1 VGLVPLILILA
12 AAAAHAAWNLLAK
25 QASGGVAFVWLCGA
39 AGVLIYAPA
48 ALIQLVIDSDR
59 LSWAGLGFMAGSAIL
74 HAGYFNAL
82 QRGYK
87 LGDLSL
93 VYPLARGTGPLLSV
107 IAAIVILG
115 ETANGLTL
123 LGAGLIIVAIISLAG
138 GARGDH
144 ARPAI
149 VLAALT
155 GACTAA
161 YTVWDAHAVTAL
173 HQPVIVYYWGAELIR
188 AGLLAGPAWRRR
200 AELSADGPRRVE
212 SSVDGPRRVESSG
225 ERHRPGGLSVDR
237 RQLRAAVGVGLLS
250 PAAYILILIAFTLA
264 PVVVVA
270 PAREVS
276 IVIGVLIG
284 ANSLGEGHALK
295 RTIAATAILAG
306 IVLLAVS

>member
-1 VGLVPLILILA
+1 MGLVPLILILA
-12 AAAAHAAWNLLAK
+12 AAAAHAGWNLLAK
-25 QASGGVAFVWLCGA
+25 QAAGGITFVWLCGV
-39 AGVLIYAPA
+39 AGVTIYAPA
-48 ALIQLVIDSDR
+48 ALIQLLIAAGR
-59 LSWAGLGFMAGSAIL
+59 LSWAGLGFMAGSAVL

-107 IAAIVILG
+107 VAAILILG
-115 ETANGLTL
+115 ETANGLSL
-123 LGAGLIIVAIISLAG
+123 LGASLIILAIISLAS

-149 VLAALT
+149 ALATLT
-155 GACTAA
+155 GAFTAA
-161 YTVWDAHAVTAL
+161 YTVWDAHAVTVL

-200 AELSADGPRRVE
+200 AELSGDGPRPTDLPRE
-212 SSVDGPRRVESSG
+212 GPRQTDLSS
-225 ERHRPGGLSVDR
+225 DR
-237 RQLRAAVGVGLLS
+237 RRQVRAAVGVGVLS

-284 ANSLGEGHALK
+284 ASSLGEGHVLK

-306 IVLLAVS
+306 IVLLALS

>member
-12 AAAAHAAWNLLAK
+12 AAAAHAGWNLLAK
-25 QASGGVAFVWLCGA
+25 QASGGVTFVWMCGV

-48 ALIQLVIDSDR
+48 ALIQLVIDAGR
-59 LSWAGLGFMAGSAIL
+59 LSWAGIGFMVGSAVL

-82 QRGYK
+82 QRGYQ

-107 IAAIVILG
+107 VAAIVILG
-115 ETANGLTL
+115 ETADGLSL
-123 LGAGLIIVAIISLAG
+123 LGAGLIILAIISLAG

-149 VLAALT
+149 ALAALT
-155 GACTAA
+155 GAFTAA

-200 AELSADGPRRVE
+200 AELSAGP
-212 SSVDGPRRVESSG
+212 
-225 ERHRPGGLSVDR
+225 

-264 PVVVVA
+264 PVVVIA

-295 RTIAATAILAG
+295 RTVAATAILAG
-306 IVLLAVS
+306 IVLLALS